1 VRLGPCPAPGSQLPS
16 CAYASS
22 EYTPHPYHTPRGRA
36 SNWKIHTP
44 RPAYPRHNET
54 QNTHRPGRSTTRIP
68 KPGCFAHH
76 TRSSAAVQVTRFSPK
91 IGPTTSDDGAEWRPV
106 TIQEVE
112 RRDMGDGRADV
123 HGQLQFTHI
132 THDSHALPSLCSTPP
147 PAYGSARPVSVCHT
161 CLCSAH
167 GWFRLPPEHDGCP
180 CTLPRSASYA
190 PTPLP
195 VCRRFGSLTA
205 TTVGACCDTNAMP
218 RYGSSSDES
227 GDSYGGTVTH
237 WSLRADVTALESEGA
252 T

>member
-1 VRLGPCPAPGSQLPS
+1 MRVCEYR
-16 CAYASS
+16 
-22 EYTPHPYHTPRGRA
+22 EYTPHPYHTPLALTSPAPWPCVERETNPHGRRAPRVPPTQRDTKHAPSAEVLHEFRNRGLLR
-36 SNWKIHTP
+36 TP
-44 RPAYPRHNET
+44 Y
-54 QNTHRPGRSTTRIP
+54 Q
-68 KPGCFAHH
+68 
-76 TRSSAAVQVTRFSPK
+76 RSSAAVQVTRFSPK
-91 IGPTTSDDGAEWRPV
+91 IGPTTSDDGARVATGADSRSRAPRYGRWARGRPRTV
-106 TIQEVE
+106 T
-112 RRDMGDGRADV
+112 V
-123 HGQLQFTHI
+123 HAHHTR
-132 THDSHALPSLCSTPP
+132 LPSAAQPVFDAP

-167 GWFRLPPEHDGCP
+167 GWFRLPPEHLTVAPAHSLDP
-180 CTLPRSASYA
+180 PAA

-205 TTVGACCDTNAMP
+205 TTVGACCDTHAMP